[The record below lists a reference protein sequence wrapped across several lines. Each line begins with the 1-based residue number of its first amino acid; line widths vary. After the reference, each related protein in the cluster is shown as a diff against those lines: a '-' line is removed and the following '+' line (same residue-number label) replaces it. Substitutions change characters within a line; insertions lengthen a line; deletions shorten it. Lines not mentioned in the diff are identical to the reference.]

1 MRHRDGEHGCIRG
14 LRRCIDANDD
24 RLPRHVQATTL
35 ASGRFRHLTIRH
47 SKYHCGTAVRRY
59 DTAMAKQ
66 SRREVAEGVLEITL
80 LVTGL
85 VTPEVGRLRAKQLS
99 LSHMRALGFLDA
111 NPDADLSAIA
121 DYVGLTLPSMS
132 TLVDGL
138 VRRGLVVRLA
148 APRDRRRLRLRL
160 TGAGRAA
167 LRSALAAAPAV
178 LGTRVAA
185 LSPGERAL
193 LPRAMTPLP
202 PVLSRERESGG

>member
-1 MRHRDGEHGCIRG
+1 M
-14 LRRCIDANDD
+14 
-24 RLPRHVQATTL
+24 PR
-35 ASGRFRHLTIRH
+35 
-47 SKYHCGTAVRRY
+47 YH
-59 DTAMAKQ
+59 TAMAKQ

-80 LVTGL
+80 LVTRL
-85 VTPEVGRLRAKQLS
+85 VTPEVRRLRPKQLS

-167 LRSALAAAPAV
+167 LRSALAAAQAV
-178 LGTRVAA
+178 LETRFAV

-193 LPRAMTPLP
+193 VHRAMTRLRPFLT
-202 PVLSRERESGG
+202 RG

>member
-1 MRHRDGEHGCIRG
+1 M
-14 LRRCIDANDD
+14 
-24 RLPRHVQATTL
+24 
-35 ASGRFRHLTIRH
+35 
-47 SKYHCGTAVRRY
+47 RRY
-59 DTAMAKQ
+59 RTAMAKQ

-80 LVTGL
+80 LVTRL
-85 VTPEVGRLRAKQLS
+85 VTPEVRRLRPKQLS
-99 LSHMRALGFLDA
+99 LSHMRTLGFLDA

-167 LRSALAAAPAV
+167 LRSALAAAQAV
-178 LGTRVAA
+178 LEMRFAD

-193 LPRAMTPLP
+193 VHRAMTRLRPFLT
-202 PVLSRERESGG
+202 RG

>member
-1 MRHRDGEHGCIRG
+1 M
-14 LRRCIDANDD
+14 
-24 RLPRHVQATTL
+24 ATP
-35 ASGRFRHLTIRH
+35 SGRR
-47 SKYHCGTAVRRY
+47 
-59 DTAMAKQ
+59 
-66 SRREVAEGVLEITL
+66 VAAAVLEITL
-80 LVTGL
+80 LVTRL
-85 VTPEVGRLRAKQLS
+85 VTPEVRRRGPKQLS

-167 LRSALAAAPAV
+167 LRSALAAAQAV
-178 LGTRVAA
+178 LETRFAD
-185 LSPGERAL
+185 LSPGARALVPPAVTRLRPL
-193 LPRAMTPLP
+193 LPR
-202 PVLSRERESGG
+202 REGP

>member
-1 MRHRDGEHGCIRG
+1 MIR
-14 LRRCIDANDD
+14 RP
-24 RLPRHVQATTL
+24 PRSTLFPYTTL
-35 ASGRFRHLTIRH
+35 FR
-47 SKYHCGTAVRRY
+47 S
-59 DTAMAKQ
+59 AKQ

-80 LVTGL
+80 LVTRL
-85 VTPEVGRLRAKQLS
+85 VTPEVRRLRPKQPS

-132 TLVDGL
+132 SLVDGL

-167 LRSALAAAPAV
+167 LRSALAAAQTV
-178 LGTRVAA
+178 LETPFAD
-185 LSPGERAL
+185 LSPGEGAL
-193 LPRAMTPLP
+193 LDRPLTPLR
-202 PVLSRERESGG
+202 PVPTRRD